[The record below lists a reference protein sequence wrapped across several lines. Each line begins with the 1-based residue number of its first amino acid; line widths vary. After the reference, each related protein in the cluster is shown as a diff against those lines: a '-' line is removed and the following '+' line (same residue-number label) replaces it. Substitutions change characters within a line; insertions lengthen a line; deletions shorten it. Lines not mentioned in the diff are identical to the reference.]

1 MYKYTMKVSVTSANS
16 ARKFL
21 KAVPFEFESESLT
34 REEVLKDGKM
44 AFLKLFQERL
54 KTDRAMASRIGAL
67 RYRIHATEV
76 VPVEYAQTPVADL
89 V

>member
-1 MYKYTMKVSVTSANS
+1 MKVSVTSANS

-54 KTDRAMASRIGAL
+54 KTDREMASRIGAL

-76 VPVEYAQTPVADL
+76 VPVEYALTSEADRA
-89 V
+89 